1 MHRQSAKEDLS
12 GAFGTGLGEHW
23 LSLVSTAGYGNSSR
37 MVYWTR
43 VSNALNRTCPRRSL
57 EQTDASSMMTA
68 DLTGLATALSSLLP
82 ANRCHWRRSSE
93 QEVTAARGSKGFR

>member
-68 DLTGLATALSSLLP
+68 DLTGIVFTVACQSVPLEAKLGAGGDGCP
-82 ANRCHWRRSSE
+82 R
-93 QEVTAARGSKGFR
+93 Q